1 MLLRL
6 KLMYII
12 LLGAPGAG
20 KGTQAKIIADKY
32 GIPQISTGD
41 MLREAV
47 AKGTELGKKAKE
59 FMSQG
64 KLVPDDVVIG
74 IIRERLRQKDCEKG
88 FILDGFPRT
97 IAQAE
102 ALDRIMNEIG
112 KKIDAVININVP
124 EEEVVK
130 RIVNR
135 RVCRKCGAIY
145 HLIYDPPKR
154 KGFCDKCG
162 GELYQRDDDKEEIV
176 RERFRVY
183 QKNTEPLVDYYR
195 KRGILHDVDGTK
207 DIEKVNSE
215 VLGILRRIR
224 V

>member
-1 MLLRL
+1 MNL
-6 KLMYII
+6 I

-20 KGTQAKIIADKY
+20 KGTQAKMISEKY

-59 FMSQG
+59 YMDRG
-64 KLVPDDVVIG
+64 ELVPDEVVIG
-74 IIRERLRQKDCEKG
+74 IVRERLQQPDCSKG

-102 ALDRIMNEIG
+102 ALDKMLDELG
-112 KKIDAVININVP
+112 MKIDAVINIAVP

-135 RVCRKCGAIY
+135 RTCRKCGAVY
-145 HLIYDPPKR
+145 HLIYNPPKEDN
-154 KGFCDKCG
+154 KCDKCG
-162 GELYQRDDDKEEIV
+162 GELYQRDDDKEETV
-176 RERFRVY
+176 RERYRVY
-183 QKNTEPLVDYYR
+183 KENTEPLIDYYR
-195 KRGILHDVDGTK
+195 KKGVLYDVDGTK
-207 DIEKVNSE
+207 DINGVWEE
-215 VLGILRRIR
+215 IDAILQKIAS
-224 V
+224 